1 MKEDIQMNLP
11 NQITLLRVILIPV
24 FMLFALIDFG
34 MGQVSFL
41 GGMPVRVEFLIS
53 GFIFIFASVS
63 DWVDG
68 YLARK
73 WQLVTNM
80 GKFLDPLADKL
91 LVSAALIVLVQLG
104 LTNSVV
110 AVIIIAREFAVTGL
124 RLLQIEQGFVSA
136 AGQLG
141 KIKTAVTMVALV
153 FLLLGDPFSQWIGIS
168 LGQILL
174 YIGVFFTVLSGIEY
188 FYKGKDV
195 FLQDKQ

>member
-1 MKEDIQMNLP
+1 MNIP
-11 NQITLLRVILIPV
+11 NWITVFRVILIPV
-24 FMLFALIDFG
+24 FMVFALADFG
-34 MGQVSFL
+34 FGKVSFI
-41 GGMPVRVEFLIS
+41 GGNDIRIELLIS
-53 GFIFIFASVS
+53 GVIFIIASLS
-63 DWVDG
+63 DFVDG

-91 LVSAALIVLVQLG
+91 LVSSALIALVQID

-110 AVIIIAREFAVTGL
+110 AIIIIAREFAVTGL

-141 KIKTAVTMVALV
+141 KIKTAVTMVAIV
-153 FLLLGDPFSQWIGIS
+153 WILLGDPLANWIGFS
-168 LGQILL
+168 LGQTLL
-174 YIGVFFTVLSGIEY
+174 YIGVFFTILSGIEY

-195 FLQDKQ
+195 FKAK

>member
-1 MKEDIQMNLP
+1 MNLP

-110 AVIIIAREFAVTGL
+110 AVIIIAREFSVTGL